1 MAVLQLRHHI
11 PMGGTGSRELADGS
25 ESPMRVSLGFEPAW
39 YHRRCDVDF
48 SERWHTDP
56 VYRYE
61 SLKKMKAELT
71 KRFPMVSYWDNT
83 NEEDLAT
90 LSGCYGIYLIPAVF
104 GFSLR
109 YTADRWPLL
118 DPGRHLS
125 VGEVERLDVKTL
137 IEGPFVEEL
146 FNQMEIIASHWGK
159 IHGYLHFQGVLNNAF
174 LMRGQDIFLDMIE
187 RPDLSHHF
195 FGIIC
200 DVMIELAH
208 KVQARQRQTGFPIDF
223 LTVSNCTI
231 NMISP
236 EMYREFVFP
245 YDKKIAQRFERFGV
259 HTCNWNIDPY
269 IDAFRKLPRLGYLD
283 MGMDSN
289 LPRVKET
296 FPDTRRAV
304 MYWPTKLVDA
314 PLSEIQEDMARVYR
328 GLAPCDV
335 AMADMQA
342 ATPDARVI
350 EFIAICRALA
360 SGGIPEGSTTTKNL

>member
-1 MAVLQLRHHI
+1 
-11 PMGGTGSRELADGS
+11 
-25 ESPMRVSLGFEPAW
+25 
-39 YHRRCDVDF
+39 
-48 SERWHTDP
+48 
-56 VYRYE
+56 
-61 SLKKMKAELT
+61 
-71 KRFPMVSYWDNT
+71 
-83 NEEDLAT
+83 
-90 LSGCYGIYLIPAVF
+90 
-104 GFSLR
+104 
-109 YTADRWPLL
+109 
-118 DPGRHLS
+118 
-125 VGEVERLDVKTL
+125 
-137 IEGPFVEEL
+137 
-146 FNQMEIIASHWGK
+146 
-159 IHGYLHFQGVLNNAF
+159 
-174 LMRGQDIFLDMIE
+174 
-187 RPDLSHHF
+187 
-195 FGIIC
+195 
-200 DVMIELAH
+200 MIELAH

-236 EMYREFVFP
+236 EMYREFVLP

-269 IDAFRKLPRLGYLD
+269 IDAFRELPRLGYLD

-328 GLAPCDV
+328 ELAPCDV

-360 SGGIPEGSTTTKNL
+360 SGSILKGSTTTKNV